1 MFTLTE
7 TKPYSRRVSD
17 TTTVSSY
24 DTTVSAEWRF
34 DDGVKVT
41 MMERGRKTWYVNYGH
56 RSRIDR
62 TSDREF
68 DKKPRLYVSDQRPFN
83 VIEDLTNRTR
93 RPHSIYRPHVA
104 EALAR
109 IGLEGTKFSWSQ
121 NAGCSSC
128 PCSPGFIL
136 ELPGVRADFYVTIP
150 DLPMVDETKP
160 GRILAA

>member
-24 DTTVSAEWRF
+24 DTTVDCEWTF
-34 DDGVKVT
+34 DDGQKLH
-41 MMERGRKTWYVNYGH
+41 MRERGRKTWFVNYGH
-56 RSRIDR
+56 RQRIDR
-62 TSDREF
+62 TADREME
-68 DKKPRLYVSDQRPFN
+68 KKPRFYVSDDRPFN

-93 RPHSIYRPHVA
+93 RPHSIYRPLVA

-109 IGLEGTKFSWSQ
+109 IGLEGVKFSWSQ
-121 NAGCSSC
+121 HAGCSSC

-136 ELPGVRADFYVTIP
+136 DLPGVRADFWLSVPNVAT
-150 DLPMVDETKP
+150 VDEAKP